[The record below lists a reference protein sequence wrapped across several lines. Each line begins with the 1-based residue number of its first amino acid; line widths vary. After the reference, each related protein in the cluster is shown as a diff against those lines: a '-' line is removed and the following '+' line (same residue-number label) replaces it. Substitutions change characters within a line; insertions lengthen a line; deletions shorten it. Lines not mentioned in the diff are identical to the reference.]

1 MALTLLG
8 RYTGQCSKYDAKLP
22 ILTCEM
28 KQFSTRKRPPYWI
41 CVSRSIFTGASAE
54 RNIWYA
60 GSYLEAFHYFSFFQ
74 VAGLSLPLP
83 CLLLFRKM
91 PFSSKNLFKTPREAQ
106 VMTSIHQGGEWGDGG
121 WWWNSQTMWVNIA
134 NWRCEGIHHITF
146 SAVCILLNNL
156 LLVNKIKITQIKIL
170 FVKNLQGFKKVNWEN
185 HSSNENPVKINL
197 HRILK

>member
-83 CLLLFRKM
+83 SSPFIQENAFFLEKPFKNTTGSSGNDLYSPGWGVGGWGEGGGEIVKLCGSVLLTEGVKEYIINLLF
-91 PFSSKNLFKTPREAQ
+91 Q
-106 VMTSIHQGGEWGDGG
+106 
-121 WWWNSQTMWVNIA
+121 
-134 NWRCEGIHHITF
+134 
-146 SAVCILLNNL
+146 
-156 LLVNKIKITQIKIL
+156 L
-170 FVKNLQGFKKVNWEN
+170 FVSCLTTCY
-185 HSSNENPVKINL
+185 
-197 HRILK
+197 

>member
-83 CLLLFRKM
+83 SS
-91 PFSSKNLFKTPREAQ
+91 PFIQENAFFLEKPFKNTTGSSGNDLYSPGWG
-106 VMTSIHQGGEWGDGG
+106 VGEWG
-121 WWWNSQTMWVNIA
+121 
-134 NWRCEGIHHITF
+134 EGSGEIVKLCG
-146 SAVCILLNNL
+146 SVLLTEGVKEYIINL
-156 LLVNKIKITQIKIL
+156 LFQL
-170 FVKNLQGFKKVNWEN
+170 FVSCLTTCY
-185 HSSNENPVKINL
+185 
-197 HRILK
+197 